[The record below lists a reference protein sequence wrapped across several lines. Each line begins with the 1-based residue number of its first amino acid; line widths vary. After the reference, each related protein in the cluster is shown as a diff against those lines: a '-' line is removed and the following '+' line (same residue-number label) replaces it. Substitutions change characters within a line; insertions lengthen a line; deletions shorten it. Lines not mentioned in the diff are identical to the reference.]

1 MDILSLIAPIA
12 AIIGLIVA
20 FSLATW
26 ISKADEGNDRMREI
40 AGHIREGAMAFLK
53 REYKVMAIVI
63 IVIFLVIGIFIG
75 WVTALLYVIGALLSV
90 LAGFFGMNVATKGN
104 VRTANA
110 AQQSAEN
117 RFPFRSGY
125 GTLRILSGTAGTWR
139 DFRRNGR

>member
-75 WVTALLYVIGALLSV
+75 WDSAALC
-90 LAGFFGMNVATKGN
+90 N
-104 VRTANA
+104 RRA
-110 AQQSAEN
+110 A
-117 RFPFRSGY
+117 FRSGR
-125 GTLRILSGTAGTWR
+125 LLWNECCDQR
-139 DFRRNGR
+139 

>member
-90 LAGFFGMNVATKGN
+90 LAGFFGMNVAN
-104 VRTANA
+104 L
-110 AQQSAEN
+110 
-117 RFPFRSGY
+117 PFETDPY
-125 GTLRILSGTAGTWR
+125 GFWIILLITTVICLILTILLSK
-139 DFRRNGR
+139 NKLL